1 MPFHTDRKISK
12 FQMVQKKTNEFVLKK
27 ISERDESNNSVAFCC
42 TDNSAEVQRAE
53 TPDLAAGAT
62 IRGLFVLDDC
72 GQLLISNFVSQR
84 QQVKLQDGVTLPQL
98 NLQVNSLAERYVAL
112 HSELRPRHRN
122 LLFLVCASGFCII
135 EVFLPSA
142 EGRLVVTISEGELMK
157 KLSAEADSKISIY
170 QTKPI
175 PRIML
180 LDSDNRDFCY
190 VQLRVPGILQTT
202 AHDGSNNSSGV
213 RLVDISSVG
222 EKLAVL
228 WSNGTAQWYFPSD
241 DRVRAIVQVDNSE
254 PRTNANAMVV
264 LRMNTETFIAFG
276 DSRGTI
282 LIVNATFEATQ
293 VCGIREAH
301 TER

>member
-1 MPFHTDRKISK
+1 MPFHADRKISK
-12 FQMVQKKTNEFVLKK
+12 FQMVQKKANEFVLKK
-27 ISERDESNNSVAFCC
+27 ISEQDESNNSVAFCC
-42 TDNSAEVQRAE
+42 TDNSTEVQRAE
-53 TPDLAAGAT
+53 TPDLASGAT

-98 NLQVNSLAERYVAL
+98 NLQVNPLAERYVAL
-112 HSELRPRHRN
+112 HSELRPRHRS

-142 EGRLVVTISEGELMK
+142 EGRLVVTTSEGELMK

-170 QTKPI
+170 QTKPV

-180 LDSDNRDFCY
+180 LDSDNRDFRY
-190 VQLRVPGILQTT
+190 VQLRIPGILQTT
-202 AHDGSNNSSGV
+202 ARDGSNNSSGV
-213 RLVDISSVG
+213 RLVDISPGG

-241 DRVRAIVQVDNSE
+241 DRVRAIVQVDNNE
-254 PRTNANAMVV
+254 PRANATAMVV

-276 DSRGTI
+276 DTRGTI
-282 LIVNATFEATQ
+282 LIVNVTFEATQ